1 MILDMIMI
9 SPKKIGSITVQV
21 AIEEVYNDELAITE
35 HPVEQGAQIADHAFK
50 RQPDL
55 SMRCGWSNADYEAL
69 LGAAEATFD
78 GGGLPSAQYVNA
90 IYSQLLAL
98 QQARTPF
105 DVTTSRRIYQNMLLQ
120 GLRLTVDAK
129 TSSALI
135 LTATLKQ
142 IRIVSTQVTKLPPRE
157 NQADPAST
165 AETGNGGTKAAVPA
179 TPAPGGAVPPGSM

>member
-1 MILDMIMI
+1 MIMI

-21 AIEEVYNDELAITE
+21 AIEEIYNDELVITE
-35 HPVEQGAQIADHAFK
+35 HPVEQGAQISDHAFK

-55 SMRCGWSNADYEAL
+55 SMQCGWSNADYEAL

-78 GGGLPSAQYVNA
+78 GGGLPSAQYINA

-98 QQARTPF
+98 QQARTPV

-129 TSSALI
+129 TSNALI
-135 LTATLKQ
+135 LTVTAKQ
-142 IRIVSTQVTKLPPRE
+142 IKIVSTQVTTLPPRE

-165 AETGNGGTKAAVPA
+165 AETGNGGTKAAMPA